1 MRDKKFYQREYYDE
15 AKSIRQIATEQET
28 YPSKIYREIKS
39 LGLKIKSK
47 SEVQK
52 VRLETIP
59 HPTEGKPR
67 TDDEKRKIG
76 KSLSNNWKT
85 LSASEIK
92 DRIEGNLLN
101 FKTMSKT
108 KRQEI
113 QKLAIKEIKKTA
125 KTGSKV
131 ERFFLA
137 KLNEC
142 GYHTT
147 IHKEIPLKEKL
158 VVDLMLV
165 EHNIVIEVDGISH
178 YEPIWGDD
186 KLLQQQ
192 AADKEKDAILLSCG
206 YTVIRFRLTQKAY
219 NLTKMFD
226 ALDIIKKTVENIIS
240 SKGKQN
246 GVIYVDDATV

>member
-1 MRDKKFYQREYYDE
+1 MRDKKFYDQEYYTND
-15 AKSIRQIATEQET
+15 KSIRQIAAEQDT
-28 YPSKIYREIKS
+28 YPSRIYREIKA
-39 LGLKIKSK
+39 LGLRIKSK
-47 SEVQK
+47 SEIQK
-52 VRLETIP
+52 VRLETVP

-67 TDDEKRKIG
+67 SDEEKRKIG
-76 KSLSNNWKT
+76 KSLSNNWKS
-85 LSASEIK
+85 LSDKEVK
-92 DRIEGNLLN
+92 DRIKGNLLN

-108 KRQEI
+108 KRKEI

-125 KTGSKV
+125 KTGSKA

-137 KLNEC
+137 KLNEL

-158 VVDLMLV
+158 IVDLMLV

-186 KLLQQQ
+186 KLAQQQ

-206 YTVIRFRLTQKAY
+206 YNVIRFRLTQKAY

-226 ALDIIKKTVENIIS
+226 ALDILKATVEKVIS
-240 SKGKQN
+240 TKGKKN